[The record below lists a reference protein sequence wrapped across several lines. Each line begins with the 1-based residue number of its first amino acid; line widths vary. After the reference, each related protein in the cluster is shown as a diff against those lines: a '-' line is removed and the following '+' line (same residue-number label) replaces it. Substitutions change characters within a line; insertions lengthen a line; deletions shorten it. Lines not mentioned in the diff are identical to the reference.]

1 MASVET
7 QVKEKCLAI
16 IKSLEF
22 AWPPA
27 SMVRCARLP
36 WNVHGDGTV
45 IAHPGI
51 TLYNLRP
58 IFAAGTNRREDV
70 GYGVGIAIIAPA
82 EHSTTEMQD
91 RVPSVREAI
100 RRKLVEDRFD
110 TMDLVSGA
118 TYIQTK
124 IGDTEVNI
132 PKEAHRYEVS
142 GLAVRCW
149 VREPRT

>member
-1 MASVET
+1 MASV
-7 QVKEKCLAI
+7 QVQIEDKCLTI
-16 IKSLEF
+16 IKGLQLS
-22 AWPPA
+22 WPA
-27 SMVRCARLP
+27 AAEIRCARLP
-36 WNVHGDGTV
+36 WNVQGDGTV
-45 IAHPGI
+45 VISPGI
-51 TLYNLRP
+51 VIYPLRP
-58 IFAAGTNRREDV
+58 QFAAGTNRREDV
-70 GYGVGIAIIAPA
+70 GYGAGIAIIAPA
-82 EHSTTEMQD
+82 DHSTLEMRD
-91 RVPSVREAI
+91 RAPAAREAI